1 MTETGKAVTTAY
13 YGQSP
18 NYNYFSGCSRGGFQA
33 MTEAQ
38 RYPKD
43 YDGIIAAAPGINWP
57 KYGAGRLWGQ
67 LSMLLADNFIPA
79 CKFDAVT
86 KAAVEACDNIDGV
99 EDNIIGNPRLCQ
111 YDPNNFV
118 GASIDNCGVFTLADA
133 DIVRKSWQ
141 GPRRMDGS
149 FMWYGFTPGTSLE
162 ILNSTEED
170 ASSIRGPSTEWNQ
183 YFLSWHRYFLAQDP
197 DLDLMSFTH
206 GTFEG
211 FWDQSVEQ
219 YSNILS
225 ADDPDLREFQKSGGK
240 IIMWHGESD
249 SVIPPAGS
257 IDYYKRV
264 ERNFGTAKNVNS
276 TLRLFMAPGVDHCG
290 RGVGPS
296 PVGLQEVLVDWVENN
311 IPPERIMSVSRDKET
326 NEVIRSRPL
335 CLYPKVARYKG
346 KGSSDDWANFECAE
360 KY

>member
-118 GASIDNCGVFTLADA
+118 QNDDDALCTNDVKDTNSRIFVSNVLNPTIDPHH
-133 DIVRKSWQ
+133 Q
-141 GPRRMDGS
+141 
-149 FMWYGFTPGTSLE
+149 
-162 ILNSTEED
+162 
-170 ASSIRGPSTEWNQ
+170 SSRS
-183 YFLSWHRYFLAQDP
+183 
-197 DLDLMSFTH
+197 
-206 GTFEG
+206 
-211 FWDQSVEQ
+211 
-219 YSNILS
+219 
-225 ADDPDLREFQKSGGK
+225 
-240 IIMWHGESD
+240 
-249 SVIPPAGS
+249 
-257 IDYYKRV
+257 
-264 ERNFGTAKNVNS
+264 
-276 TLRLFMAPGVDHCG
+276 
-290 RGVGPS
+290 
-296 PVGLQEVLVDWVENN
+296 EVQ
-311 IPPERIMSVSRDKET
+311 
-326 NEVIRSRPL
+326 
-335 CLYPKVARYKG
+335 
-346 KGSSDDWANFECAE
+346 
-360 KY
+360 